1 MRNWAGPSMRIERL
15 RQDLWT
21 SPIAS
26 TGGGGDKMSVTER
39 RKRDIP
45 VINAVAD
52 GDAEHIFNCS
62 AAPMLIAMQSVRR
75 VVANLEATPEL

>member
-1 MRNWAGPSMRIERL
+1 MRIDRL

-21 SPIAS
+21 TFPIAS

-45 VINAVAD
+45 VTNAVAD
-52 GDAEHIFNCS
+52 GDMERTFIRN
-62 AAPMLIAMQSVRR
+62 AAPMLVAMYSLRRIA
-75 VVANLEATPEL
+75 AGFEAIPDL